1 MSTSLV
7 AKIPGSVLD
16 KIADQRRL
24 DVTAAQAVVTE
35 DQLRAQIAAQ
45 SPAGDFVAALQA
57 APMAVLAEMK
67 RASPSKGDIAM
78 HVDAAQQGLTY
89 ALAGACTISVLTE
102 PTWFKG
108 SLDDLRRVKTA
119 LEEAKLSPGT
129 CVLRK
134 DFIIDEYQLL
144 EARAAGAD
152 TALLI
157 VAILSPTRLAE
168 LMAASRALGMEPL
181 VEVATEGE
189 MTVALEAKAR
199 VIGVN
204 NRNLHT
210 MEVDMGRTRR
220 LASMIPRGEGVEAP
234 LVRGSIRGRVK
245 ARVMVRVTVTVTATA
260 TATVRVRLTPTLTL
274 TRRRRCCSRS
284 AE

>member
-1 MSTSLV
+1 
-7 AKIPGSVLD
+7 
-16 KIADQRRL
+16 
-24 DVTAAQAVVTE
+24 
-35 DQLRAQIAAQ
+35 
-45 SPAGDFVAALQA
+45 
-57 APMAVLAEMK
+57 
-67 RASPSKGDIAM
+67 
-78 HVDAAQQGLTY
+78 
-89 ALAGACTISVLTE
+89 
-102 PTWFKG
+102 
-108 SLDDLRRVKTA
+108 
-119 LEEAKLSPGT
+119 
-129 CVLRK
+129 
-134 DFIIDEYQLL
+134 
-144 EARAAGAD
+144 
-152 TALLI
+152 
-157 VAILSPTRLAE
+157 
-168 LMAASRALGMEPL
+168 MAASRALGMEPL